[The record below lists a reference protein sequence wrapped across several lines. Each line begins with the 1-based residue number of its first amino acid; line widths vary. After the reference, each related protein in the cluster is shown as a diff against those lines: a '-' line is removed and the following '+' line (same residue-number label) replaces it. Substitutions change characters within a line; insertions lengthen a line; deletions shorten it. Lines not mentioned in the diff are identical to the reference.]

1 MLRKNLCLL
10 LLFASFLGNTQN
22 IKTIQLK
29 PVNSD
34 SYAPIVSLGNSLELS
49 FDDLDADNKEYQY
62 KIEHMT
68 YDWKPSNLIS
78 NQYINGFNSNY
89 INNITNSFNTLQD
102 YTHYKVTIP
111 NENTIITK
119 SGNYLISIFND
130 DDDII
135 FTRRCVFYEKLTTVG
150 VSVIRSR
157 NIKNT
162 NQEQTVQ
169 FLIDHSNLPINNP
182 FQELSVVL
190 FQNNNWNTVIN
201 NLKPQFTKPNQLIY
215 NYIKETNFWGGNE
228 FFNFDSKNIRNS
240 NLNIAKVDRKD
251 VFHHYLYT
259 NEIRNNKLYTY
270 APDINGEFVIR
281 SLESDE
287 PDTEADYAFTH
298 FSLEAATPF
307 KNKEVYVYGN
317 FNNYSFSKENKMV
330 YNSNEKIYEVTIPFK
345 QGFYNYNFAT
355 VNNNNE
361 INLTEIDGS
370 FYETENEYTVIV
382 YLHPFGST
390 YDRVIGIG
398 NGFFDQNR

>member
-1 MLRKNLCLL
+1 MSRKNLYLI
-10 LLFASFLGNTQN
+10 LLFVSFLGNTQN

-29 PVNSD
+29 PINSN
-34 SYAPIVSLGNSLELS
+34 SFSPIVSLGNTLELS

-68 YDWKPSNLIS
+68 HDWQASNLLS
-78 NQYINGFNSNY
+78 SQYINGFNSNY
-89 INNITNSFNTLQD
+89 INDVTNSFNTLQD

-119 SGNYLISIFND
+119 SGNYLVSVFNND
-130 DDDII
+130 DEVI

-150 VSVIRSR
+150 VSVLRARI
-157 NIKNT
+157 IKT
-162 NQEQTVQ
+162 RNQEQSVQ
-169 FLIDHSNLPINNP
+169 FLINLNNVSINNP
-182 FQELSVVL
+182 FQELNVAL
-190 FQNNNWNTVIN
+190 FQNNNWNTVIT

-240 NLNIAKVDRKD
+240 NLNIAKVERKD

-281 SLESDE
+281 SLETED
-287 PDTEADYAFTH
+287 PNTEADYTSTH
-298 FSLEAATPF
+298 FSLEAETPF
-307 KNKEVYVYGN
+307 KDKEVYVYGN
-317 FNNYSFSKENKMV
+317 FNNYNFSEENKMT
-330 YNSNEKIYEVTIPFK
+330 YNSRDKIYEVTIPFK
-345 QGFYNYNFAT
+345 QGFHNYNFAT
-355 VNNNNE
+355 IDNNNK
-361 INLTEIDGS
+361 ISLTEIDGS

-382 YLHPFGST
+382 YYRPFGSI
-390 YDRVIGIG
+390 YDRVIGVG